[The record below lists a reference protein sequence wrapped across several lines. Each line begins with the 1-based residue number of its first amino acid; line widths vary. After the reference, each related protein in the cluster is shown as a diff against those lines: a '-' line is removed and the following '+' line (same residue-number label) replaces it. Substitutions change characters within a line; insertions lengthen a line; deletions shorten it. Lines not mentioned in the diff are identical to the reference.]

1 MSLIGLPSQD
11 VAVVDSEKSIDLK
24 DKIRRARIA
33 RQQRDKKLKALR
45 NHLGIR
51 LGVTPVERSEVNE
64 FLEIATTN
72 KDKAVEILILNSFVS
87 EYSKKSVSFQLLSTL
102 GHNTEIRDMK
112 RKQQVAI
119 IETIAD
125 AADEMFKIAG
135 AIPQKLYDIFRI
147 SKALSARLL
156 ESMSPVK
163 REKVLLK
170 ILRKGKAD
178 SWLVYFARMIILEH
192 EIGSTAVSRF
202 DPWLENE
209 ILEQVK
215 VTTLERLNKVMN
227 QHFTKLANPLQVFLC
242 WLHFGSE
249 NDKEWLRE
257 WVRSNTRSNEELVN
271 FIEIYTGMAL
281 VRNGTPF
288 PDDIKIAYTDTIST
302 LVEIDEVVER
312 LQCISKCGDELGKKS
327 NELLG
332 LVEYSLSARERGLEI
347 ISRYR

>member
-1 MSLIGLPSQD
+1 MTMIGLPTQD
-11 VAVVDSEKSIDLK
+11 VATVDPEKSIDLK
-24 DKIRRARIA
+24 EKIRRAKIA
-33 RQQRDKKLKALR
+33 RQTADKKLKALR

-51 LGVTPVERSEVNE
+51 LGVTHVERSEVDE
-64 FLEIATTN
+64 FLGITTTN

-87 EYSKKSVSFQLLSTL
+87 EFSKKSVSFQLLSTL
-102 GHNTEIRDMK
+102 SYHAEIRDLN
-112 RKQQVAI
+112 REQQVAI

-135 AIPQKLYDIFRI
+135 AIPQRLYDIFRI
-147 SKALSARLL
+147 SKALSERLL

-163 REKVLLK
+163 REKVLLR
-170 ILRKGKAD
+170 ILREGKAD
-178 SWLVYFARMIILEH
+178 SWLIYFARLIILEH

-209 ILEQVK
+209 VLEEVK
-215 VTTLERLNKVMN
+215 EITLERLNTVMK

-257 WVRSNTRSNEELVN
+257 WVSSNTRSNEELVN
-271 FIEIYTGMAL
+271 FIEIFTGMAL

-302 LVEIDEVVER
+302 LVDIDKVVER
-312 LQCISKCGDELGKKS
+312 LKRISKCGDELAKKS

-332 LVEYSLSARERGLEI
+332 LVEYSLSARKRGVEI